1 MLRWRRMP
9 AWHIA
14 TNLVLA
20 VVLIAIFLHGLKASD
35 ERFVLTSIVGM
46 AGYALFNI
54 VSVTLISRED

>member
-1 MLRWRRMP
+1 MP